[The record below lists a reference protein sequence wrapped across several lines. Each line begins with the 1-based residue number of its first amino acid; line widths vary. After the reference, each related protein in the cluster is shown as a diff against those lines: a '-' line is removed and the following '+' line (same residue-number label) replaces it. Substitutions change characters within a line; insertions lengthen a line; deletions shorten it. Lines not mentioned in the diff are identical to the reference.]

1 MQVEIAPAR
10 SILTPTGGFLRG
22 FTHTLNPYRG
32 CSFGSALCGVY
43 CYASETRYG
52 RDRGL
57 PWGGYLRAKDEAAQ
71 LYRAEAARLRE
82 RGEPIRIFMSSVTDP
97 YVPQERKLGITRS
110 LLEAMTEAPPDL
122 LVLQTH
128 TPGPLGD
135 LELLVRLAARA
146 RLVVQ
151 ITVETDRERI
161 SGLPPHATPLA
172 ARLGALAEL
181 RAAGLT
187 TVGVVS
193 PLLPLDDERAFAAR
207 LGACAHAVIL
217 DHYLLGDGSKDG
229 ARTHRAR
236 SHVERTLPEVLAGGP
251 LAEWATLDR
260 FFQVVEVFRA
270 VLGPA
275 RVGVSQEGFTRATDP
290 DWGRA

>member
-1 MQVEIAPAR
+1 MQVETQPAR
-10 SILTPTGGFLRG
+10 TILSPTGGFLRG

-32 CSFGSALCGVY
+32 CSFGGALCGVY

-57 PWGGYLRAKDEAAQ
+57 PWGGYLYAKEGAAS
-71 LYRAEAARLRE
+71 LYRAEVARLRE
-82 RGEPIRIFMSSVTDP
+82 RHEPIRIFMSSVTDP
-97 YVPQERKLGITRS
+97 YVPQEKRLGVTRS
-110 LLEAMTEAPPDL
+110 LLAAMTEAPPDL

-135 LELLVRLAARA
+135 LDLLVRIGAHARV
-146 RLVVQ
+146 VVQ

-172 ARLGALAEL
+172 ARIEALARL
-181 RAAGLT
+181 RAAGLK
-187 TVGVVS
+187 TVAVVS
-193 PLLPLDDERAFAAR
+193 PLLPLRDERAFAAQ

-229 ARTHRAR
+229 ARTRRAR
-236 SHVERTLPEVLAGGP
+236 SHAERTLPEVLADGP
-251 LAEWATLDR
+251 LAEWATLER
-260 FFQVVEVFRA
+260 FFQVVETFRE
-270 VLGPA
+270 VLGPE
-275 RVGVSQEGFTRATDP
+275 RVGVSQDGFRRATDA
-290 DWGRA
+290 DWCA